1 MNAKVIKNEHDYKT
15 ALARI
20 DSIFHAAPGTSEGD
34 ELELLSLLV
43 ERYEDEQFP
52 IDLPDPIEAIRF
64 RMEQQG
70 LKAKDLVPYIGSAS
84 KVSEVLSGQRNLSL
98 NMIRNL
104 VARLEIPANVLLRK
118 PGEVVKRNYEAP
130 DSGKAPK
137 RVARKQFGV

>member
-1 MNAKVIKNEHDYKT
+1 MNARIIKSDCDHEA

-20 DSIFHAAPGTSEGD
+20 ESIFDAAPGTPEGD

-64 RMEQQG
+64 RMEQQD
-70 LKAKDLVPYIGSAS
+70 LKAKDLVPYIGSPS
-84 KVSEVLSGQRNLSL
+84 KVSEILSGQRNLSL

-104 VARLEIPANVLLRK
+104 AKGLDIPAEVLLRE
-118 PGEVVKRNYEAP
+118 PGGKKIGQ
-130 DSGKAPK
+130 DSQGLGRQDVPK
-137 RVARKQFGV
+137 KQRSVRF